1 MNVALW
7 ILQVVLAVVF
17 AVAGTAK
24 VSQPRTVL
32 AGRMH
37 WVVDA
42 TDAQVKGIGVLEI
55 LAAIGL
61 IAPPILHVAVFL
73 TPLAAAGV
81 ICLMVGAIV
90 THVRIGETQTI
101 VVNVALLVL
110 AAIVAIARF
119 GPYPL

>member
-7 ILQVVLAVVF
+7 VLQIVLAVVF

-24 VSQPRTVL
+24 VSQPRAVL

-61 IAPPILHVAVFL
+61 VAPPILHVAVFL

-90 THVRIGETQTI
+90 THVRIRETQTI

-119 GPYPL
+119 GPYAF